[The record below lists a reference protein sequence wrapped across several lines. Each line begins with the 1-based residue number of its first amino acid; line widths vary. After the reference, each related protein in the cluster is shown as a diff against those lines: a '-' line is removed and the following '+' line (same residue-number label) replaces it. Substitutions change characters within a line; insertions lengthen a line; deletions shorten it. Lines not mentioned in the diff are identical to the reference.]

1 MYHISKKLAGFNRSN
16 TVEIRVKSSLNSFI
30 NTNDDMTNKTK
41 LIVANVFA
49 LLAVVAI
56 LASTKLMGLDV
67 SASSLATK
75 ALLFLIPQVGFIYFY
90 VKSTSEENKKVL
102 A

>member
-1 MYHISKKLAGFNRSN
+1 
-16 TVEIRVKSSLNSFI
+16 
-30 NTNDDMTNKTK
+30 
-41 LIVANVFA
+41 
-49 LLAVVAI
+49 
-56 LASTKLMGLDV
+56 LMGLDV